1 MASSFIGV
9 WVMSDFQATA
19 VIVALFALRC
29 IAPLVLTLVI
39 VYIMNRLVDR
49 WQAAD
54 DLRVMEQEDLTVR
67 PAGGG
72 RLGGSLPVITI
83 PCWILRNCEPE
94 ARTDCPA
101 FQHPG
106 LPCWMVRSSK
116 GGPLPAACPDCP
128 LYKQALAL
136 A

>member
-1 MASSFIGV
+1 
-9 WVMSDFQATA
+9 MSDYQATA
-19 VIVALFALRC
+19 VIVALFLLRC
-29 IAPLVLTLVI
+29 IAPLVLTLV
-39 VYIMNRLVDR
+39 VGSAMNRLVDR

-54 DLRVMEQEDLTVR
+54 ELKVIEQEDLTVQPTKR
-67 PAGGG
+67 G
-72 RLGGSLPVITI
+72 RLGASLPVITI

-116 GGPLPAACPDCP
+116 DGLLPAACPDCP
-128 LYKQALAL
+128 IYSQALAL

>member
-1 MASSFIGV
+1 
-9 WVMSDFQATA
+9 MSDIQAPA
-19 VIVALFALRC
+19 VIVALFLLRC
-29 IAPLVLTLVI
+29 IAPLLFTLV
-39 VYIMNRLVDR
+39 VAYIMNRLVDR

-54 DLRVMEQEDLTVR
+54 DLSGVEQEDLTVQ

-72 RLGGSLPVITI
+72 RFGGSLPVITI

-94 ARTDCPA
+94 TRTDCLA

-116 GGPLPAACPDCP
+116 DGLLPAACPDCP

>member
-9 WVMSDFQATA
+9 WLMSDFQATA

-29 IAPLVLTLVI
+29 IAPLVLTLV
-39 VYIMNRLVDR
+39 VAYVMNRLVDR

-54 DLRVMEQEDLTVR
+54 DLSVTGQEELTVQ

-72 RLGGSLPVITI
+72 LLGGSLPVITI

-116 GGPLPAACPDCP
+116 DGLLPAACTDCP
-128 LYKQALAL
+128 IYSQALAL

>member
-1 MASSFIGV
+1 
-9 WVMSDFQATA
+9 MSDFQATA
-19 VIVALFALRC
+19 VIVALFLLRC
-29 IAPLVLTLVI
+29 IAPLLFTLV
-39 VYIMNRLVDR
+39 VAYIMNRLVDR

-54 DLRVMEQEDLTVR
+54 DLSLAKQEDLTVQ
-67 PAGGG
+67 PGKSG
-72 RLGGSLPVITI
+72 RLGVSLPVITI

-116 GGPLPAACPDCP
+116 DGLLPAACPDCP

>member
-1 MASSFIGV
+1 
-9 WVMSDFQATA
+9 MSDFQATA
-19 VIVALFALRC
+19 VIVALFLLRC
-29 IAPLVLTLVI
+29 IAPLLFTLV
-39 VYIMNRLVDR
+39 VAYIMNRLVDR

-54 DLRVMEQEDLTVR
+54 ELSGVEREDLTVQ

-72 RLGGSLPVITI
+72 RLGRSLPVITI

-116 GGPLPAACPDCP
+116 DGLLPVACSDCP